1 MSISSLPHMHF
12 NQAPATRR
20 IAAAPRF
27 LCYTPATPRLE
38 VLNFNY
44 HVKPQ
49 IPKNSSR
56 STANPCAKGFFYHLI
71 RGNSVIKFKTR
82 ASAGP
87 ERRPAP
93 PPRGGSGA
101 RPAPQSGAS
110 RRIPARGRARGHGP
124 RGAGNRPWPRPR
136 RKREA
141 GRPGRKS
148 EKKKEEE
155 NGSQTRTP

>member
-12 NQAPATRR
+12 NQVPATRR

-27 LCYTPATPRLE
+27 LCYSQAPPSLG

-49 IPKNSSR
+49 TPKNSSR
-56 STANPCAKGFFYHLI
+56 STANPCAKGFFCHLI

-93 PPRGGSGA
+93 PPPEGREASSPAERRFPAHPGP
-101 RPAPQSGAS
+101 RPP
-110 RRIPARGRARGHGP
+110 RGRKPALATAAAKTRS
-124 RGAGNRPWPRPR
+124 RPPW
-136 RKREA
+136 
-141 GRPGRKS
+141 
-148 EKKKEEE
+148 EKK
-155 NGSQTRTP
+155 